1 MLDCRFDTST
11 IKNQQSA
18 IINQR
23 SFRIIGILLGGL
35 RLGGGAP
42 LLHVLMHASG

>member
-11 IKNQQSA
+11 IKNQQAA

-23 SFRIIGILLGGL
+23 SFRIIGILLGG
-35 RLGGGAP
+35 RP
-42 LLHVLMHASG
+42 